1 MGLVRFLPLITI
13 ARAQGDYVPVES
25 GLERLVMGGRA
36 FDQEERLVR
45 DLQAA
50 LPAEAQT
57 MFFRQF
63 DELLALLAEP
73 RCAECQA
80 DGVPCPHVG
89 VSCEQCGRSLM
100 WIRDLRDAI
109 ARSTT

>member
-1 MGLVRFLPLITI
+1 VLPDLAGNDAATVHRGL
-13 ARAQGDYVPVES
+13 AREA
-25 GLERLVMGGRA
+25 RLVS
-36 FDQEERLVR
+36 
-45 DLQAA
+45 DLRAA
-50 LPAEAQT
+50 LPVEAQT

-80 DGVPCPHVG
+80 DGVPCPHVA
-89 VSCEQCGRSLM
+89 VSCEQCGRSLT

-109 ARSTT
+109 ARSST

>member
-1 MGLVRFLPLITI
+1 MPELDLDRSAKTG
-13 ARAQGDYVPVES
+13 
-25 GLERLVMGGRA
+25 RL
-36 FDQEERLVR
+36 FEQEDRLVR
-45 DLQAA
+45 DLRGA
-50 LPAEAQT
+50 LPVEVQT
-57 MFFRQF
+57 IFFREF

-89 VSCEQCGRSLM
+89 VSCEQCGRALA

-109 ARSTT
+109 ARSST